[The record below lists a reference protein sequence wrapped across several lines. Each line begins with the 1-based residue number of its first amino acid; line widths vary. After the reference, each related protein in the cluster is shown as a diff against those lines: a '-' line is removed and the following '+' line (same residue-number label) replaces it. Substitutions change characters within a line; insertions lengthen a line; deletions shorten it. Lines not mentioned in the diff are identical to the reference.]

1 MHHALCSKL
10 LIVSFFLISTSSFKA
25 QTLEGT
31 TGLFFIPTADMQ
43 KDGTVL
49 IGTNL
54 VSKELISFSG
64 YERDAFTPYLTFT
77 FLPFA
82 EFNIKITRLINTNV
96 YTQGI
101 GDRTFSG
108 RIRIVEEK
116 EIIPAIVVGLH
127 DALTVFGGTEAIH
140 NNALYFVAT
149 KNFGIGSKFFTNVLI
164 TAGYGLDILQ
174 ARTHNFVGLFGGIDI
189 KFFNTLE
196 LMTEYDGKRPNV
208 GFRIKLFNHI
218 SLLGGYINYKHFS
231 GGASFSFQL

>member
-1 MHHALCSKL
+1 MLKANSLKL
-10 LIVSFFLISTSSFKA
+10 FLTFLFLIPYFFAHS

-31 TGLFFIPTADMQ
+31 TGLFFIPTAEMP
-43 KDGTVL
+43 KDGTVTF
-49 IGTNL
+49 G
-54 VSKELISFSG
+54 VSFINKELVSFSG
-64 YERDAFTPYLTFT
+64 YQQNALTPYLTVT

-82 EFNIKITRLINTNV
+82 EVSLKITRNV
-96 YTQGI
+96 DLGVGDQAL
-101 GDRTFSG
+101 GDRTFST

-116 EIIPAIVVGLH
+116 DITPAIILGLH
-127 DALTVFGGTEAIH
+127 DMMAAFGGTEAIH
-140 NNALYFVAT
+140 NNALYLVGT
-149 KNFGIGSKFFTNVLI
+149 KNLNLPYNIINSISLH
-164 TAGYGLDILQ
+164 AGYGLDILQ

-231 GGASFSFQL
+231 GGVSFSFQL